1 MMVITKP
8 DEHGAPGRKRPW
20 PLTLPTGAALIIL
33 AELFLVIDVH
43 LRGGAI
49 VPHQALDP
57 AAGSLQIISRWVA
70 VNMTP
75 VCWIGFLLMMDG
87 LLTALARRRSRRPE
101 AYGSPARRR
110 PRRFIL
116 CFLVSVPI
124 WLFFDWVNFSFL
136 DAWRYHGLP
145 ESLVHRYLG
154 YFLAFGAICP
164 GMFLTAELY
173 QQLGLRR
180 LRGSRLVFR
189 PVQIRFIF
197 VLGLAFLIFP
207 FIARNP
213 AGSLTLWLAPVLL
226 LDPINHALGGPSI
239 VGDCRT
245 GRWGRMV
252 ALMAGGLTCGL
263 LWEFWNYFAAAKWTY
278 NLPFL
283 GSLEGCRYFEMPLAG
298 LPGFLPFGIAT
309 WDAFQLVVTILR
321 KVGIPIAEPL
331 PTEDTVL

>member
-1 MMVITKP
+1 MMRS
-8 DEHGAPGRKRPW
+8 DQLGASGGRRPW
-20 PLTLPTGAALIIL
+20 PLSLPAGAALIVL
-33 AELFLVIDVH
+33 AELLLIIDVR

-49 VPHQALDP
+49 VPYQSLDP
-57 AAGSLQIISRWVA
+57 PAGSLQIISRWA
-70 VNMTP
+70 AINMTP

-87 LLTALARRRSRRPE
+87 LLTILARRRTCQP
-101 AYGSPARRR
+101 AACGSPARSR

-116 CFLVSVPI
+116 CFVLSVPI
-124 WLFFDWVNFSFL
+124 WLFFDWMNFSFM

-145 ESLVHRYLG
+145 ESLVHRSLG
-154 YFLAFGAICP
+154 YFVAFGAICP

-173 QQLGLRR
+173 QQVGLRR
-180 LRGSRLVFR
+180 LRGPRLAFR
-189 PVQIRFIF
+189 RVPLLVLFI
-197 VLGLAFLIFP
+197 LGLAFLIFP

-213 AGSLTLWLAPVLL
+213 TGSLTLWLAPVLL
-226 LDPINHALGGPSI
+226 LDPLNHALGGPSMA
-239 VGDCRT
+239 GDFRA

-283 GSLEGCRYFEMPLAG
+283 GPLEGYRYFEMPLAG
-298 LPGFLPFGIAT
+298 LPGFLPFGVAV
-309 WDAFQLVVTILR
+309 WDAFQLVITLLKKIGLNIV
-321 KVGIPIAEPL
+321 EPL